1 MKAKEVYKTWYE
13 KGGIWKGWIRPVP
26 FIGIDTPKEN
36 LEIIDYHIPKIKY
49 INKMFRDTA
58 IIIDESG
65 VDSIEEGIALAH
77 LGYIPIPIFNG
88 TNPSINSKATTNN
101 SIIEPLLIWGALK
114 LNEMKLNKD
123 NPPVFLLDSNRLH
136 RYKITSSI
144 FDNSWDV
151 YPQDLPT
158 HHYFKKNNITKI
170 IVRSN
175 KLNKD
180 LKKILYQ
187 YQKNKIDILF
197 TNGYEEPKKVKIKK
211 YRK

>member
-1 MKAKEVYKTWYE
+1 MKAKEVYKIWYE

-49 INKMFRDTA
+49 INKMFHDTA

-65 VDSIEEGIALAH
+65 VDSIEEGIALAS

-88 TNPSINSKATTNN
+88 TNPSIHSKATTNN

-175 KLNKD
+175 QLNKD

-197 TNGYEEPKKVKIKK
+197 TNGYEEAKKVKIKK

>member
-1 MKAKEVYKTWYE
+1 MKAKEVYKIWYE

-49 INKMFRDTA
+49 INKMFHDTA

-65 VDSIEEGIALAH
+65 VDSIEEGIALAS

-88 TNPSINSKATTNN
+88 TNPSIHSKATTNN
-101 SIIEPLLIWGALK
+101 SIIEPLLIWGALILK
-114 LNEMKLNKD
+114 EIKLNKD

-151 YPQDLPT
+151 YSQDLPT

-175 KLNKD
+175 QLNKD

>member
-49 INKMFRDTA
+49 INKMFHNTA

-65 VDSIEEGIALAH
+65 VDSIEEGIALAS

-88 TNPSINSKATTNN
+88 TNPSIHSKTTTNN

-114 LNEMKLNKD
+114 LKEMKLSKD

-136 RYKITSSI
+136 RYKITNSI

-175 KLNKD
+175 QLNKD

>member
-1 MKAKEVYKTWYE
+1 MKAKEVYKIWYE

-49 INKMFRDTA
+49 INKMFHDTA

-88 TNPSINSKATTNN
+88 TNPSIHSKATTNN
-101 SIIEPLLIWGALK
+101 SIIGPLLIWGALK

-136 RYKITSSI
+136 RYKITNSI

-175 KLNKD
+175 QLNKD

>member
-1 MKAKEVYKTWYE
+1 
-13 KGGIWKGWIRPVP
+13 
-26 FIGIDTPKEN
+26 
-36 LEIIDYHIPKIKY
+36 
-49 INKMFRDTA
+49 
-58 IIIDESG
+58 
-65 VDSIEEGIALAH
+65 
-77 LGYIPIPIFNG
+77 
-88 TNPSINSKATTNN
+88 INSKATTNN

-114 LNEMKLNKD
+114 LKEIKLNKD

-136 RYKITSSI
+136 RYKISRSI

-151 YPQDLPT
+151 YHQDLPT
-158 HHYFKKNNITKI
+158 HHYFKKKNITKI

>member
-1 MKAKEVYKTWYE
+1 MKAKEVYKIWYE

-49 INKMFRDTA
+49 INKMFHDTA

-65 VDSIEEGIALAH
+65 VDSIEEGIALAS

-88 TNPSINSKATTNN
+88 TNPSIHSKATTNN

-175 KLNKD
+175 QLNKD

-197 TNGYEEPKKVKIKK
+197 TSGYEEPKKVKIKK

>member
-1 MKAKEVYKTWYE
+1 MKAKEVYKIWYE

-36 LEIIDYHIPKIKY
+36 LEIIDYNIPKIKY

-77 LGYIPIPIFNG
+77 LGFIPIPIFNG
-88 TNPSINSKATTNN
+88 TNPNLNSKFTTNN
-101 SIIEPLLIWGALK
+101 SIIEPLLVWGALQLKNIK
-114 LNEMKLNKD
+114 LEKG

-136 RYKITSSI
+136 RYKITRSI

>member
-49 INKMFRDTA
+49 INKMFHNTA

-88 TNPSINSKATTNN
+88 TNPSIHSKTTTNN

-114 LNEMKLNKD
+114 LKEMKLSKD

-136 RYKITSSI
+136 RYKITNSI

-175 KLNKD
+175 QLNKD

>member
-1 MKAKEVYKTWYE
+1 
-13 KGGIWKGWIRPVP
+13 
-26 FIGIDTPKEN
+26 
-36 LEIIDYHIPKIKY
+36 
-49 INKMFRDTA
+49 MFHDTA

-114 LNEMKLNKD
+114 LKEIKLNKD

-144 FDNSWDV
+144 FDNSWDI
-151 YPQDLPT
+151 YPQDLPSAE
-158 HHYFKKNNITKI
+158 YFLNKGITKI
-170 IVRSN
+170 IIRGEKV
-175 KLNKD
+175 NKD
-180 LKKILYQ
+180 LRKILAK
-187 YQKNKIDILF
+187 YQKNNLQIFF
-197 TNGYEEPKKVKIKK
+197 TNGYDSPDKIRL
-211 YRK
+211 RK

>member
-36 LEIIDYHIPKIKY
+36 LEIIDYNIPKIKY

-88 TNPSINSKATTNN
+88 TNPSIHSKATTNN
-101 SIIEPLLIWGALK
+101 SIIELLLIWGALK
-114 LNEMKLNKD
+114 LKEMKLNKD

>member
-49 INKMFRDTA
+49 INKMFHDTA

-65 VDSIEEGIALAH
+65 VDSIEEGIALAS

-88 TNPSINSKATTNN
+88 TNPSIHSKATTNN

-175 KLNKD
+175 QLNKD